1 VTGDDD
7 ELMDVLRAAAAQADP
22 VPDLV
27 LRQAR
32 AALVT
37 RDLDA
42 ELADLTFDSDLA
54 EAGAV
59 RTGGDDVRLLSF
71 QSAQVSLELQVE
83 YANGRVA
90 LRGLITGATGEAVIE
105 VAGERHVRP
114 IGAEG
119 WITAAGLPRGATRVR
134 VTAADGTAVTTGWA
148 SL

>member
-1 VTGDDD
+1 MTGDD

-32 AALVT
+32 AALST
-37 RDLDA
+37 QDLDA
-42 ELADLTFDSDLA
+42 ELAELAFDSDLA

-59 RTGGDDVRLLSF
+59 RAEGEDVRLLSF
-71 QSAQVSLELQVE
+71 EAARVSVELQVE
-83 YANGRVA
+83 YAGGRVS
-90 LRGLITGATGEAVIE
+90 LRGLITGATGDAVIE
-105 VAGERHVRP
+105 VAGERYVRP

-119 WITAAGLPRGATRVR
+119 WFTAAGLPRGATRVK

>member
-1 VTGDDD
+1 MTDD
-7 ELMDVLRAAAAQADP
+7 ELMEVLRAAAAQADP

-27 LRQAR
+27 LRQAK
-32 AALVT
+32 AALSL
-37 RDLDA
+37 RDPDA
-42 ELADLTFDSDLA
+42 ELADLAFDSDLA

-59 RTGGDDVRLLSF
+59 RAAAEDVRLLSF
-71 QSAQVSLELQVE
+71 ASARVSVELQVE
-83 YANGRVA
+83 YADGGVS

-119 WITAAGLPRGATRVR
+119 WFTAAGLPRGATRVK

>member
-1 VTGDDD
+1 MTADD
-7 ELMDVLRAAAAQADP
+7 ELMDVLRAAAAAADP

-32 AALVT
+32 AALTT

-42 ELADLTFDSDLA
+42 ELADLAFDSDLA

-59 RTGGDDVRLLSF
+59 RAGGEDVRLLSF
-71 QSAQVSLELQVE
+71 EASRVSVELQVE
-83 YANGRVA
+83 YARGRVA

-105 VAGERHVRP
+105 VAGERHTRP
-114 IGAEG
+114 IGPEG
-119 WITAAGLPRGATRVR
+119 WFTATGLPRGATRVT
-134 VTAADGTAVTTGWA
+134 VTAADGTTVTTGWA

>member
-1 VTGDDD
+1 MTADDD
-7 ELMDVLRAAAAQADP
+7 LMDVLRAAAAQADP

-32 AALVT
+32 AALTT

-42 ELADLTFDSDLA
+42 ELAELAFDSDLA

-59 RTGGDDVRLLSF
+59 RAAGEDVRLLSF
-71 QSAQVSLELQVE
+71 ESGRVSVELQVE
-83 YANGRVA
+83 YADGRVS
-90 LRGLITGATGEAVIE
+90 LRGLVTGATGEAVIE
-105 VAGERHVRP
+105 VAGERPPRP
-114 IGAEG
+114 IDAEG
-119 WITAAGLPRGATRVR
+119 WFTATGLPRGATRVK

>member
-1 VTGDDD
+1 MTTDD
-7 ELMDVLRAAAAQADP
+7 ELMDVLRAAAGRADP

-32 AALVT
+32 AALTT

-42 ELADLTFDSDLA
+42 ELAELAFDSDLA

-59 RTGGDDVRLLSF
+59 RADGEDVRLLSF
-71 QSAQVSLELQVE
+71 ASARVSVELQVE
-83 YANGRVA
+83 YGAGRVA
-90 LRGLITGATGEAVIE
+90 LRGLITGATGDAVVE

-114 IGAEG
+114 IGEEG
-119 WITAAGLPRGATRVR
+119 WFTAADLPRGATRVS
-134 VTAADGTAVTTGWA
+134 VTAADGTTVTTGWA

>member
-1 VTGDDD
+1 MTADDD
-7 ELMDVLRAAAAQADP
+7 LMDVLRAAAAQADP

-32 AALVT
+32 AALTT

-42 ELADLTFDSDLA
+42 ELAELAFDSDLA

-59 RTGGDDVRLLSF
+59 RAAGDDVRLLSF
-71 QSAQVSLELQVE
+71 ESPRVSVELQVE
-83 YANGRVA
+83 YTGGRVA

-105 VAGERHVRP
+105 VAGERRASP
-114 IGAEG
+114 IGEEG
-119 WITAAGLPRGATRVR
+119 WFTATGLPRGATRVT
-134 VTAADGTAVTTGWA
+134 VTAVDGTTVTTGWA